1 MNKEVAEEKPKL
13 TDRELAKWI
22 KILGD
27 EEILLLYLDGK
38 LTLSSKQVDV
48 VMGIEAPSALATH
61 SMAPCIS
68 SCQSRVPD
76 SKRQ

>member
-48 VMGIEAPSALATH
+48 VMGIEGLKST
-61 SMAPCIS
+61 S
-68 SCQSRVPD
+68 
-76 SKRQ
+76 